1 MEYHKPNCV
10 LAGLSYFHKHNN
22 HDPKHLDGKFPF
34 GIGDIFTF
42 FDTDKAV
49 TLVFDLG
56 SIEETTNTEEAGFF
70 CHVFTST
77 FHLFKYTWIERSNEP
92 TVKFKL

>member
-1 MEYHKPNCV
+1 MIPSILMEDFLFMV
-10 LAGLSYFHKHNN
+10 I
-22 HDPKHLDGKFPF
+22 HLFT
-34 GIGDIFTF
+34 IF
-42 FDTDKAV
+42 DADKAV
-49 TLVFDLG
+49 ALVFDLG

>member
-1 MEYHKPNCV
+1 MENF
-10 LAGLSYFHKHNN
+10 L
-22 HDPKHLDGKFPF
+22 F

-70 CHVFTST
+70 AMYLLQ
-77 FHLFKYTWIERSNEP
+77 LFIYLNIRGLNDRMSQ
-92 TVKFKL
+92 L